1 MLLAAVVRAEAPLRT
16 SLLSSIIERFIT
28 LSVHPVRICEGQ
40 VSIFTMSGGEFV
52 SPVPESE
59 LERTAS
65 LSTVAE
71 WILLGAMGGFLS
83 VAGSEAVT

>member
-1 MLLAAVVRAEAPLRT
+1 MLLAAGVREEAPLRT

-40 VSIFTMSGGEFV
+40 VSIFTMSGEFV

-59 LERTAS
+59 LERSAS

>member
-1 MLLAAVVRAEAPLRT
+1 MLLAAGVREEAPLRT

-40 VSIFTMSGGEFV
+40 VSIFTMSGEFV

-59 LERTAS
+59 LERSAS

-83 VAGSEAVT
+83 VAGSEVVT